1 MTGTVVFW
9 CGLLQES
16 ESTGRQQEQKQS
28 PKETGMCV
36 CREGTGCG
44 WMCIRVYV
52 QVLRWVKASS
62 ECIVRDTEVSVG
74 IAIISR
80 HFVTIYGDWM
90 AAM

>member
-1 MTGTVVFW
+1 MYHNNIVSDSEYISVMTGTVVFW

-52 QVLRWVKASS
+52 
-62 ECIVRDTEVSVG
+62 
-74 IAIISR
+74 
-80 HFVTIYGDWM
+80 
-90 AAM
+90 